1 MTRPR
6 ITIATY
12 ITLSRFFLVPLF
24 LYFFLNTKYLH
35 AMITLGLAGFTDL
48 LDGFVA
54 RRFNMRTR
62 LGSMLDPLADK
73 FLVLVSF
80 IALSRTNI
88 IPWNLTALVIG
99 RDLLILSGVLV
110 LNLMKIRLYYKPT
123 RTSKLATFTQIALLG
138 ISLLEFFMSRKML
151 GSQKSKFW
159 DEWLN
164 LYFVHQVQQIFVIL
178 AAVCTAITCFQ
189 YGYIGW
195 QFYRYGERLKEKI

>member
-1 MTRPR
+1 M
-6 ITIATY
+6 
-12 ITLSRFFLVPLF
+12 V
-24 LYFFLNTKYLH
+24 
-35 AMITLGLAGFTDL
+35 TLGLAGFTDL

-54 RRFNMRTR
+54 RRFNMRSR

-99 RDLLILSGVLV
+99 RDLVILSGVLV

-123 RTSKLATFTQIALLG
+123 RISKLATFTQISLLA
-138 ISLLEFFMSRKML
+138 ISLLEFFMSRNML
-151 GSQKSKFW
+151 GNLKNNFLG
-159 DEWLN
+159 EWLN
-164 LYFVHQVQQIFVIL
+164 LYFVHQWQKIFVIL
-178 AAVCTAITCFQ
+178 AAVCTTITCFQ

-195 QFYRYGERLKEKI
+195 QFYRYGERLKQTVN